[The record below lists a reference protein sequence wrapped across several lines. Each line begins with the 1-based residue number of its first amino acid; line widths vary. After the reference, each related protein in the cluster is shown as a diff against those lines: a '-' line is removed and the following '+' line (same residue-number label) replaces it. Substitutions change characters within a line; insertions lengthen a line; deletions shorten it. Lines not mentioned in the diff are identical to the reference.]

1 MPRLQRRKA
10 FSRGYFTL
18 LTDHS
23 PHRLGLRPVL
33 YGCNGFCFG
42 NLALFL
48 DGDYLNNKNEG
59 RCLVGK
65 DKFYDI
71 EENERGESP
80 LTGLKDQFTC
90 SFLEVYKILFD

>member
-1 MPRLQRRKA
+1 MRDEKA
-10 FSRGYFTL
+10 FIFNHQNKFVPNDFDKAICMRKG
-18 LTDHS
+18 
-23 PHRLGLRPVL
+23 
-33 YGCNGFCFG
+33 GFCFG